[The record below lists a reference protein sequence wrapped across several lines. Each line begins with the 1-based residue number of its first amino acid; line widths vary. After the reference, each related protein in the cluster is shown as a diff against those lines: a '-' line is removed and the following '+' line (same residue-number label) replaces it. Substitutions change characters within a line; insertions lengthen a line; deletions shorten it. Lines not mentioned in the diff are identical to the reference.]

1 MILLISHSR
10 LDPDKYSLNGE
21 PGPPRTT
28 LVPTEDSQDTS
39 SGPLLLGCKVHK
51 FPRYILTEEALLK
64 SKVQHF
70 VLEMLTWNAIKYS
83 NNNLLNLSGQLI
95 KRLAMVKKITLSLDD
110 WRALLPSQHA
120 TCPGRPTTCFPSYGV
135 WFQKIINSQDL
146 ILPCHNRLCFTR
158 KGGAL
163 TYQMKVKH
171 KTTFIYVVC
180 PNSAQPGPG
189 YWGACGLSLSH
200 EFMNL
205 KNVSNINI
213 NLIKGMETS
222 IIYKKHI
229 LDTKYKLF

>member
-21 PGPPRTT
+21 PRPPRTT

-39 SGPLLLGCKVHK
+39 SGPLLLSCKVHK

-110 WRALLPSQHA
+110 
-120 TCPGRPTTCFPSYGV
+120 
-135 WFQKIINSQDL
+135 
-146 ILPCHNRLCFTR
+146 
-158 KGGAL
+158 
-163 TYQMKVKH
+163 
-171 KTTFIYVVC
+171 
-180 PNSAQPGPG
+180 
-189 YWGACGLSLSH
+189 
-200 EFMNL
+200 
-205 KNVSNINI
+205 
-213 NLIKGMETS
+213 
-222 IIYKKHI
+222 
-229 LDTKYKLF
+229 